1 MITVNY
7 KKQLFWRGLIKYWRS
22 TKVCVCVCSCVCVGV
37 CPNGVNCIMQFLF
50 CFMLTDIN
58 SNSTT
63 KVQLELIFEF
73 YLNFSS
79 GSLCSSEH
87 H

>member
-1 MITVNY
+1 MITVDY
-7 KKQLFWRGLIKYWRS
+7 KKQLLWRGLIKYFWRS
-22 TKVCVCVCSCVCVGV
+22 TKVCVCVRVGV
-37 CPNGVNCIMQFLF
+37 CIMQFLF